1 MGEAVIIQNQ
11 WKARAIAGWG
21 AAALLLLGREGLA
34 GALAAWLW
42 HILGPFLLGGLFA
55 FLLDLPL
62 SAVERNLSPKL
73 GRFRRPLALTI
84 SLLGVVA
91 VGLLVCFLVIPQLAE
106 SVRALGQSLPQL
118 WQQGE
123 RWLWEQQSRYPIL
136 KQLALPDLSGLTR
149 QLLKY
154 LGTTVSAAGSMAG
167 SVTDG
172 VLGLV
177 FACYLLMRKEGLY
190 RQLSMVV
197 GAWCPTAAAR
207 RALGLLREVAASF
220 RGFFA
225 VQCLEAAI
233 LGGMLAAAMLL
244 CRLPY
249 AALVSVVVAVTA
261 VIPIFGS
268 FAGGTVGFLLTLAQ
282 SPPKALWFLVV
293 FLCVQQLEGALVY
306 PRVVGNTVGL
316 PPIWVLAAVTLGGR
330 LLGIAGMVLMIPVCS
345 VLYGLL
351 CRATQRRLADKKQKK

>member
-1 MGEAVIIQNQ
+1 MENQ
-11 WKARAIAGWG
+11 WKARAIAGWVCAG
-21 AAALLLLGREGLA
+21 VLLLGREGLA
-34 GALAAWLW
+34 GVLAAWLW
-42 HILGPFLLGGLFA
+42 HLLAPFLLGGLFA

-62 SAVERNLSPKL
+62 TAVERNLSPRL
-73 GRFRRPLALTI
+73 GRLRRPLALAI
-84 SLLGVVA
+84 SLLGVLA
-91 VGLLVCFLVIPQLAE
+91 AGLLVCFLVLPQLTE
-106 SVRALGQSLPQL
+106 SLRALGQSLPRL
-118 WQQGE
+118 WQEG
-123 RWLWEQQSRYPIL
+123 RLWLAEQQRRYPIL
-136 KQLALPDLSGLTR
+136 NQLELPDLSGDAQ

-167 SVTDG
+167 NVTDG

-177 FACYLLMRKEGLY
+177 FACYMLVRKESLY
-190 RQLSMVV
+190 RQLSMLV
-197 GAWCPTAAAR
+197 GAWCPLPTAR
-207 RALGLLREVAASF
+207 RALGLVREVAASF
-220 RGFFA
+220 RSFFA

-233 LGGMLAAAMLL
+233 LGGMLAAAMLV

-261 VIPIFGS
+261 VIPVFGS
-268 FAGGTVGFLLTLAQ
+268 FAGGTVGVLLILAQ

-293 FLCVQQLEGALVY
+293 FLCVQQLEGTFVY

-330 LLGIAGMVLMIPVCS
+330 LLGIAGMILMIPVCS

-351 CRATQRRLADKKQKK
+351 CRATAARLSDKKQKK